1 MKKSEIKIKAL
12 EYLHNELKNIKCK
25 LELEAEESELVNE
38 VIDEIKNDFTRKIEN
53 LKRLL
58 NPGERNKLVY
68 EYKEGVIEKFY
79 GQSLIYREYYCKVEG
94 ETYTQSMKVL
104 GGVFNKSTAP
114 RVGDT
119 VKIRCRMTKAS
130 GMRWWWHNA
139 KICEIVKRKEETNE

>member
-12 EYLHNELKNIKCK
+12 DYLQNELKNIKCK

-38 VIDEIKNDFTRKIEN
+38 VIDEIKNDITRKVDN
-53 LKRLL
+53 LKRFLT
-58 NPGERNKLVY
+58 PGERNKPVY
-68 EYKEGVIEKFY
+68 EYKEGVVEKFY
-79 GQSLIYREYYCKVEG
+79 GQSLIYREYHCKVLG
-94 ETYTQSMKVL
+94 EPFSRSMKVL

-114 RVGDT
+114 CVGDT

-139 KICEIVKRKEETNE
+139 KICEIIKRKEENNG